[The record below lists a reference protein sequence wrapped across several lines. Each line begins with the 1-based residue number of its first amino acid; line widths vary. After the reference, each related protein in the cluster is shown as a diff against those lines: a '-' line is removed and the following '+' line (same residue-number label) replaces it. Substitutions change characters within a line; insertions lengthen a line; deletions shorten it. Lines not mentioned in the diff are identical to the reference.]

1 MTERISEKEFAAQL
15 FGRNQDAKNLG
26 RKAAATIYHS
36 IFLHNPIPDPE
47 LLAGIKKNL
56 AKHLTPD
63 EFKLIEKAHSELEEH
78 KLR

>member
-1 MTERISEKEFAAQL
+1 MTERISEKAFATEL
-15 FGRNQDAKNLG
+15 FGRNQDANNLA

-56 AKHLTPD
+56 AKLLTD
-63 EFKLIEKAHSELEEH
+63 EDFKLIEKAHSEQVEH
-78 KLR
+78 KLS